1 MKLKPSDY
9 KKLEKLT
16 LQFNAKIGEYPKQGV
31 NLPAYRDIDTL
42 RAQIE
47 KWGPNELRRQM
58 ASMQRFVDSPPE
70 IYTTQQGVNITL
82 WEKQEVDRA
91 IARTNKKR
99 LEELKRYEPNQ
110 YKGTMGA
117 IEFNNL
123 RPRKNRVEE
132 ILPKNWDKYAEG
144 AIKQAYEP
152 KRIKQ
157 AAYKANYLKAV
168 LEEIGPGAL
177 YDYVSKQ
184 PASKISAGLYEDPF
198 LAIGFIY
205 DPFEREVRS
214 RQIMEHWSMY
224 MQQDRSQQAAGQITN
239 LQLEG

>member
-1 MKLKPSDY
+1 MKLKPNDY

-31 NLPAYRDIDTL
+31 KLPYYRDIDTL

-70 IYTTQQGVNITL
+70 IYTTQKGVNITL

-99 LEELKRYEPNQ
+99 LAELKRYEPNQ

-168 LEEIGPGAL
+168 LNEIGPGAL
-177 YDYVSKQ
+177 YDYVSKL
-184 PASKISAGLYEDPF
+184 PASIISAGLYEDPF
-198 LAIGFIY
+198 LSIGFIY

-214 RQIMEHWSMY
+214 RQIMEHWDMY
-224 MQQDRSQQAAGQITN
+224 MQQHRSQQAAGQINN
-239 LQLEG
+239 LQIEG